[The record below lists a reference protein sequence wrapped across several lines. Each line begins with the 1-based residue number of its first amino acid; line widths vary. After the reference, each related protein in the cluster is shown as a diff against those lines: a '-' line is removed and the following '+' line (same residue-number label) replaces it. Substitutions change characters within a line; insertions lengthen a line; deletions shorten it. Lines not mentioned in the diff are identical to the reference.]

1 MYEPRMNAHNFFSD
15 FSLACYA
22 RQNYLLRMQQR
33 LNTNTPIEHA
43 VLYTSC
49 LLFGL
54 KLVATLQSFAPTGS
68 GGLRAAER
76 LYFLTCVLPGV

>member
-1 MYEPRMNAHNFFSD
+1 
-15 FSLACYA
+15 
-22 RQNYLLRMQQR
+22 MQQR

-54 KLVATLQSFAPTGS
+54 KLVATLQNFAAAGI

-76 LYFLTCVLPGV
+76 LYFLTCVILGV